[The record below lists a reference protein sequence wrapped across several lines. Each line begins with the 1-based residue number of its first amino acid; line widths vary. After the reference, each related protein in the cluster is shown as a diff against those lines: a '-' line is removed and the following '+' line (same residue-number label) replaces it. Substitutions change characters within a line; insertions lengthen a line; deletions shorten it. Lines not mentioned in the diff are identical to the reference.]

1 MSTAVRIKHRLRADC
16 GRVEDDFCPVYGKA
30 SCSFR
35 EPLVPAYSYTN
46 PPSCGIKD
54 LKAGVS
60 RCKIE
65 FFLIEVVIRYMG
77 FSVYTKEVTA
87 IKHGDCVVE
96 NIAVLFVYA
105 YREHCTGFSANIN
118 EMLYRLIFHDRFCK
132 FIVIV
137 SSFLAEVLS
146 FKEFR
151 KEDEFSA
158 LVYRLHYQVFSL
170 FDAFFRIY

>member
-1 MSTAVRIKHRLRADC
+1 
-16 GRVEDDFCPVYGKA
+16 
-30 SCSFR
+30 
-35 EPLVPAYSYTN
+35 
-46 PPSCGIKD
+46 
-54 LKAGVS
+54 
-60 RCKIE
+60 
-65 FFLIEVVIRYMG
+65 MG

-87 IKHGDCVVE
+87 IKHGYSVVE
-96 NIAVLFVYA
+96 YIAVFFVYA

-118 EMLYRLIFHDRFCK
+118 EMLYRLIFHYRLCK

>member
-1 MSTAVRIKHRLRADC
+1 
-16 GRVEDDFCPVYGKA
+16 
-30 SCSFR
+30 
-35 EPLVPAYSYTN
+35 
-46 PPSCGIKD
+46 
-54 LKAGVS
+54 
-60 RCKIE
+60 
-65 FFLIEVVIRYMG
+65 MG
-77 FSVYTKEVTA
+77 FSVYAKEVTA
-87 IKHGDCVVE
+87 IKHGYSVIEYIVVF
-96 NIAVLFVYA
+96 FVYA
-105 YREHCTGFSANIN
+105 YREYSSGFFAYCE
-118 EMLYRLIFHDRFCK
+118 EMLHSLIFHYRLCK